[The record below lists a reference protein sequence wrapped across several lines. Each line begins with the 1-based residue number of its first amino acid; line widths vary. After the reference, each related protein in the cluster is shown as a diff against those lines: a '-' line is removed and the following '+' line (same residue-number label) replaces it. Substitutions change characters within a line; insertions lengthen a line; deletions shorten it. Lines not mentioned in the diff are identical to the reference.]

1 MQVRILGPFEVV
13 QDGRLVALGSRR
25 QRQLLA
31 LLVLADG
38 AVVSLDRLA
47 EDLWS
52 GQPPATARHTLQ
64 VYAHRIRRALG
75 ADAERLVTVAPG
87 YRLRLGPDEVDAEMA
102 DRLASEGRNALA
114 AGDAE
119 RAADHFDAALALWRG
134 PLLAD
139 LGDLPAFEADRTRW
153 DATRLAVVEDRIE
166 ADLARGGHGEVVAE
180 LERLTAQHPFRE
192 RLWAQLMLAL
202 YRSGRQADA
211 LDAFQRARRI
221 LADELG
227 IEPGPRLAELRDGI
241 LLQDTALELGPHGKH
256 APRVALPLARTRF
269 FGRRR
274 ELSRLAGWLRTRRL
288 VTITGP
294 PGVGKTRLALQAAR
308 GAVDHH
314 PHGVYFVALA
324 DLEEPGLVAPTIATV
339 LAVPASKRPLT
350 DALADHLATR
360 RLLLVLDNVEH
371 VLPAAQLIGRLL
383 DTAPELTVLAT
394 SRSPLHLAG
403 EQELPLEPMPA
414 PAPEASPDELP
425 GLEAIDLF
433 IDRARAVAP
442 ELALTPDT
450 IAAVTEMVAR
460 LDGLPLAIELA
471 ASRLRSLPLTE
482 LVRRLELPLVAL
494 GAGPVDVSA
503 RQRTLR
509 DAIAWSHGLLD
520 ASEQAALRRL
530 AVFRGGF
537 TLDAAEAVA
546 AGEPVA
552 EVGDAVARLVDASL
566 LARPVE
572 AGPARFSMLETIR
585 GYGLE
590 RLAGSGEQAE
600 VARRHAGFFAGL
612 VEQAEPELTGPDHVR
627 WLDRLAAEEPNLRA
641 VMSWARDGGDLDL
654 GLVVAGRLWRFWQ
667 LRGRLPE
674 GRHWL
679 EQLLVADGEASKAA
693 RAKAHLGLA
702 WVCYWLADLDT
713 AEERYTAALDVLAD
727 SDDPLLRAEALLGLV
742 VTLACHRDRVEEAKP
757 FEAQLQALSAA
768 APLPPLLLLALVA
781 AGTIRRFSGDL
792 EGARTYAEQSVE
804 LTRRGGVRWWEGEA
818 LRALGQ
824 ISFQQGRL
832 DEAAEHLRASIRIAH
847 ELGHHT
853 GVAID
858 LAWLGR
864 VAVAQGR
871 PAEGVVLAGAA
882 SRVREA
888 VGGAFTVQD
897 YSSHVDDPKHAAR
910 NLLTTSDVEL
920 AWARGRRMTLEE
932 AIAASGAPPADAAT
946 TEHDHLHLRET
957 RSVP

>member
-1 MQVRILGPFEVV
+1 MQVRILGTFEVV
-13 QDGRLVALGSRR
+13 QDGWPVELGSLR

-31 LLVLADG
+31 LLALAGG

-64 VYAHRIRRALG
+64 VYAHRIRGALG
-75 ADAERLVTVAPG
+75 GDADRLVTVAPG
-87 YRLRLGPDEVDAEMA
+87 YRLRLDPHEVDAEQF
-102 DRLASEGRNALA
+102 DRLASEGREALA

-119 RAADHFDAALALWRG
+119 RATNHFDTALARWRG
-134 PLLAD
+134 PLLTD
-139 LGDLPAFEADRTRW
+139 LGDLPAFEADRARW
-153 DATRLAVVEDRIE
+153 EAIRVAVVEDRIE
-166 ADLARGGHGEVVAE
+166 ADLARGGHGEVLAE

-202 YRSGRQADA
+202 YRSGRQVDA

-227 IEPGPRLAELRDGI
+227 IEPGPQLAELRDGI
-241 LLQDTALELGPHGKH
+241 LLQDTALELSPHGQL

-274 ELSRLAGWLRTRRL
+274 ELARLAGWLRTRRL

-294 PGVGKTRLALQAAR
+294 PGVGKTRLAIQAAR
-308 GAVDHH
+308 SVVDHH

-324 DLEEPGLVAPTIATV
+324 NLEEPGLVAPAIATV
-339 LAVPASKRPLT
+339 LAVPASKQPLT
-350 DALADHLATR
+350 GALADHLATR
-360 RLLLVLDNVEH
+360 RLLVVLDNVEH
-371 VLPAAQLIGRLL
+371 VMPAAELIGRLL
-383 DTAPELTVLAT
+383 DAAPRLTVLAT
-394 SRSPLHLAG
+394 SRSPLHLSG
-403 EQELPLEPMPA
+403 EQELPLEPMPR
-414 PAPEASPDELP
+414 PTPEASPDELP

-433 IDRARAVAP
+433 VDRARAVAP
-442 ELALTPDT
+442 AFALTPDT
-450 IAAVTEMVAR
+450 IGAVAEVVTR

-482 LVRRLELPLVAL
+482 LVRRLEPPLRAL
-494 GAGPVDVSA
+494 GTGPVDVPA

-509 DAIAWSHGLLD
+509 DAVAWSHDLLH
-520 ASEQAALRRL
+520 APEQAALRRL

-552 EVGDAVARLVDASL
+552 EVDDAVARLVDASL

-572 AGPARFSMLETIR
+572 TGPARSSMLETIR

-590 RLAGSGEQAE
+590 QLAVSGEQAE
-600 VARRHAGFFAGL
+600 VARRHAAFFAGL
-612 VEQAEPELTGPDHVR
+612 VEQAEPELTGPAHVR

-641 VMSWARDGGDLDL
+641 VMTWARDGGELDL
-654 GLVVAGRLWRFWQ
+654 GLVMAGRLWRFWQ

-674 GRHWL
+674 GRHRL
-679 EQLLVADGEASKAA
+679 EQLLVTRGEASNDA

-702 WVCYWLADLDT
+702 WVCYWLADLDA
-713 AEERYTAALDVLAD
+713 AEEQYRAALDVLAD
-727 SDDPLLRAEALLGLV
+727 SDDRSLRGEALFGLV

-757 FEAQLQALSAA
+757 LEAQLQALIAA
-768 APLPPLLLLALVA
+768 APLPPLLLLGLVA

-792 EGARTYAEQSVE
+792 EGARSYAEQGVE
-804 LTRRGGVRWWEGEA
+804 FTRRGGVRWWEAEA

-832 DEAAEHLRASIRIAH
+832 DEATEHLQASIRIAH
-847 ELGHHT
+847 ELGHQT

-871 PAEGVVLAGAA
+871 PDEGVVLAGAA
-882 SRVREA
+882 SRVREG

-897 YSSHVDDPKHAAR
+897 YSADVDDPKHAAR
-910 NLLTTSDVEL
+910 DLLSTSDLEV
-920 AWARGRRMTLEE
+920 AWARGRRMTLDE
-932 AIAASGAPPADAAT
+932 AVASSGAPPADAAT
-946 TEHDHLHLRET
+946 TEPGRLHL
-957 RSVP
+957 